1 VEVHGDFNPGSTF
14 ESGLLTET
22 VDYWRALRGE
32 RRMPSHGDIDPLALP
47 PRLLPHLSA
56 KSRRRFSSLLSSMTS
71 RGRRDRSD
79 GIGKQQPA
87 ATIHAQKTP

>member
-1 VEVHGDFNPGSTF
+1 MEVHGDFNPDLPF
-14 ESGLLTET
+14 EIDLLTET

-56 KSRRRFSSLLSSMTS
+56 K
-71 RGRRDRSD
+71 
-79 GIGKQQPA
+79 
-87 ATIHAQKTP
+87 